1 MFPHAVHQRGFTIVE
16 LLVVLVI
23 MGFLLAF
30 SVVGVTRYAAYQT
43 LSAEATEVYGFV
55 RETREKTLADADA
68 VFGVHIATSTI
79 TRFRG
84 PVYDPAT
91 STNETLTLDTVTLTP
106 ALATTNNTIYFQR
119 LTGAPSATGTIAVQH
134 TETGELQTIF
144 IHASGVVTN

>member
-1 MFPHAVHQRGFTIVE
+1 MYTITGYHRGFTIVE

-23 MGFLLAF
+23 IGFLLAF
-30 SVVGVTRYAAYQT
+30 SVAGIMRYAAYQS

-55 RETREKTLADADA
+55 RETREQTLADADT
-68 VFGVHIATSTI
+68 VFGIHIATSSI

-91 STNETLTLDTVTLTP
+91 STNVTLTLDTVTL
-106 ALATTNNTIYFQR
+106 ASSLATTSSTLHFQR

-134 TETGELQTIF
+134 VETGDTQEIV
-144 IHASGVVTN
+144 IHASGMVTN